1 MIVGRA
7 GVGVGGPAVRWA
19 SVFIILALFAADR
32 FGGAELQAFHLPFVG
47 AYLFLVL
54 VAIGLPLM
62 EGCSANKILDVIA
75 LASVFI
81 GIGLYGVEVPTF
93 NKTMP
98 FVSTPTN
105 GQLLCLT
112 LLCGST
118 FYAAAKLLLP
128 LLSDFGFLGREPIHL
143 AGQRVLPTGS
153 KLFVRLFSV
162 LIITYHLAA
171 AMFGAPE
178 VMKFRPT
185 HVAMYVSLI
194 FLLYSYK
201 RSNQGTFVPWF
212 DWMLAIFAW
221 VPAAYIYLNYFYV
234 VDRYPYV
241 SELTIG
247 AWLAGI
253 IALGTTI
260 EACRRAVGWT
270 LTLLLGV
277 FMLHSLFG
285 NFFPGP
291 LSQAAVE
298 PKRLLDHLFMTTQGL
313 YGSITGISATY
324 VLMFV
329 LLGALLEK
337 ARGGELFMNLATGL
351 MGRQP
356 GGPGKAAV
364 LASGMFGSISGAA
377 VANVYATGTFTIPL
391 MIKTGFK
398 RRFAAAVE
406 AVASASGQ
414 LVPPI
419 MGSAAFLI
427 ADFTRLP
434 YVDVAKSA
442 ALPACLYLFAVYFMV
457 HLETKKFNLPSMAP
471 NLVQQARREI
481 WSDLHMILVLV
492 VVVVLLLD
500 RTTPFFA
507 AFVGVCSILLFSVLS
522 SKTQLNLERLL
533 DGFEI
538 GARRIAPIAGALFV
552 AALVVGTIELS
563 GLGLRFTSILI
574 NVTGGSLLFTLILVM
589 VSCILLGMGL
599 PTSAAYMIVAIFG
612 APALVKLGIEPLAAH
627 FFVFYYAIIS
637 AITPPV
643 AVAAYAAATIAGTP
657 LQRTGI
663 EAMKLGAA
671 VYLVPFVM
679 VYSPALLSIGS
690 PVEIVQALITG
701 IIAVVSLGM
710 AVQGFL
716 ITKLQVWERG
726 AAALASVLLLHGAWE
741 TDALGGILV
750 ILTIISQRYKKRAR
764 RDQRK
769 TAG

>member
-7 GVGVGGPAVRWA
+7 SVGAGGPAIRWA
-19 SVFIILALFAADR
+19 SVFVISAIFAADR
-32 FGGAELQAFHLPFVG
+32 FGGAELQAFHLPFIG

-62 EGCSANKILDVIA
+62 EGHSANKAFDLAA

-81 GIGLYGVEVPTF
+81 GIGLYWFEVPTF
-93 NKTMP
+93 NKTIP
-98 FVSTPTN
+98 FVSAPTN
-105 GQLLCLT
+105 GQAVCLL
-112 LLCGST
+112 LLCGSA
-118 FYAAAKLLLP
+118 FYAATKLLLP
-128 LLSDFGFLGREPIHL
+128 FLSDSSFLGHEPIHI
-143 AGQRVLPTGS
+143 AGQRMLPVRPA
-153 KLFVRLFSV
+153 LFVRLFSV
-162 LIITYHLAA
+162 LIITYHLSA

-194 FLLYSYK
+194 FLLYTYK
-201 RSNQGTFVPWF
+201 RSDQGTSIPWF
-212 DWMLAIFAW
+212 DWLLAVCAW
-221 VPAAYIYLNYFYV
+221 IPAVYIYLNYFYV

-241 SELTIG
+241 SDLTIG
-247 AWLAGI
+247 AWCAGI

-277 FMLHSLFG
+277 FILHSIFG

-291 LSQAAVE
+291 LNQAAVE

-337 ARGGELFMNLATGL
+337 ARGGDLFMNLATGL

-457 HLETKKFNLPSMAP
+457 HLETKKFDLPAMAP
-471 NLVQQARREI
+471 SLVQQARREI

-492 VVVVLLLD
+492 IVVVLLLD

-507 AFVGVCSILLFSVLS
+507 AFAGVCSILLFSFLS
-522 SKTQLNLERLL
+522 SRTQLNFERLL
-533 DGFEI
+533 DGFEV

-612 APALVKLGIEPLAAH
+612 APALIKLGIEPLAAH

-657 LQRTGI
+657 LQRTGV

-716 ITKLQVWERG
+716 ITKLQVWERS

-741 TDALGGILV
+741 SDALGGILV
-750 ILTIISQRYKKRAR
+750 ILIIISQCKKSGRGAISEK
-764 RDQRK
+764 Q
-769 TAG
+769 